1 MLKEFK
7 TFLNQGNVLDL
18 AVGVM
23 IGAAFGKV
31 VSSVVDDL
39 VNPLVGMAMG
49 KINLVDK
56 FAALDGNVYKT
67 YEEAKKAGGAVIGY
81 GSFMNNLLSFVIT
94 AFIIFLIVK
103 AANKAKKPAAAAVA
117 ETPADVVL
125 LGEIRDLLKK

>member
-39 VNPLVGMAMG
+39 VNPLVGIFMG
-49 KINLVDK
+49 KGLVDK
-56 FAALDGNVYKT
+56 FTALDGKIYAT
-67 YEEAKKAGGAVIGY
+67 YEEAKKGGGAVFGY
-81 GSFMNNLLSFVIT
+81 GTFINNVVSFVIT

-103 AANKAKKPAAAAVA
+103 AANKAKKPAPVAVA
-117 ETPADVVL
+117 ETPADIVL